1 MPYQHG
7 VRVLE
12 QATSIVAPILG
23 TAGLQVVFG
32 TAPINLADDP
42 YKVTNTPLIAYS
54 WAEAVKQL
62 GYSADYKNYTLCEAM
77 YASFQLIG
85 VAPVIF
91 INVLDPKKHK
101 KKNEAATVPVEE
113 MEAVVPITGILKD
126 TVTVKMKGADE
137 ESEDTPLGFE
147 TDYLL
152 SFDDD
157 GNLLVTLIAGGAGAA
172 AKALVVESTRP
183 R

>member
-85 VAPVIF
+85 VAP
-91 INVLDPKKHK
+91 
-101 KKNEAATVPVEE
+101 
-113 MEAVVPITGILKD
+113 
-126 TVTVKMKGADE
+126 
-137 ESEDTPLGFE
+137 
-147 TDYLL
+147 
-152 SFDDD
+152 
-157 GNLLVTLIAGGAGAA
+157 
-172 AKALVVESTRP
+172 
-183 R
+183 